1 MMKNILF
8 VDDEPVLL
16 DGLKRSL
23 RSMRNEWAMTFAGGG
38 EEALKILEKAPFD
51 VVISDMRMPK
61 MNGSQLLNE
70 VQQRYPHIVRI
81 ILSGYSDKEMI
92 FHSIRATH
100 QFLAKPCEPEQLK
113 STIQRACAL
122 QDVLKNETLR
132 AMVTAMPAIPSLPSI
147 LLEIKQEA
155 ESETSSLKTLGKI
168 IAKDM
173 GLTAKILQL
182 ANSAFFGM
190 RGPIST
196 VEQAVN
202 FLGLDTIQALILVT
216 HVFSQFSPKHLSTF
230 QIANLWEESLD
241 TGALAREVAK
251 AEGCTP
257 FETEQAY
264 TAGLLHDMGILV
276 LAANC
281 ADQFSAILAEA
292 AAKKKTVWEL
302 ERAEIGITHAELGA
316 YMLGL
321 WGLSEPIVE
330 AVAYHHRPGECVGKA
345 FAPVTAVHVA
355 DALLPCLGKY
365 GADDCAPLLD
375 TAYLERLQRSN
386 RIPVWKELVRKT
398 EKETTS

>member
-1 MMKNILF
+1 MKNILF

-23 RSMRNEWAMTFAGGG
+23 RSMRNEWTIMFADGG
-38 EEALKILEKAPFD
+38 EEALKALEQTPFD
-51 VVISDMRMPK
+51 VIVSDMRMPK
-61 MNGSQLLNE
+61 MDGAQLLNE
-70 VQQRYPHIVRI
+70 VQRRYPHIVRI
-81 ILSGYSDKEMI
+81 VLSGYSDKEMI

-113 STIQRACAL
+113 MTIRRACAL
-122 QDVLKNETLR
+122 QNVLKNEALR
-132 AMVTAMPAIPSLPSI
+132 ALVTGMSAIPSLPAI

-155 ESETSSLKTLGKI
+155 ESETSSLKAIGKI
-168 IAKDM
+168 IVKDM

-182 ANSAFFGM
+182 ANSAFFGV

-202 FLGLDTIQALILVT
+202 FLGLETVQALILVA
-216 HVFSQFSPKHLSTF
+216 HVFSQFSAKHLSTF
-230 QIANLWEESLD
+230 QIARLWEESLE
-241 TGALAREVAK
+241 TGALAREIAK
-251 AEGCTP
+251 VEGCTP

-281 ADQFSAILAEA
+281 ADQFNAILAEA
-292 AAKKKTVWEL
+292 AAKRGTVWEL
-302 ERAEIGITHAELGA
+302 EQSEIGITHAELGA

-321 WGLSEPIVE
+321 WGLSDPIVE
-330 AVAYHHRPGECVGKA
+330 AVAYHHRPGECIGKT

-355 DALLPCLGKY
+355 DALLPCLSKY
-365 GADDCAPLLD
+365 GTDDCTHLID
-375 TAYLERLQRSN
+375 TTYLEKLHLSD

-398 EKETTS
+398 EKETTV

>member
-1 MMKNILF
+1 MKSILF

-38 EEALKILEKAPFD
+38 EEALKVLEQAPFD
-51 VVISDMRMPK
+51 VVVSDMRMPK
-61 MNGSQLLNE
+61 MDGSQLLNE
-70 VQQRYPHIVRI
+70 VQRRYPHIVRI
-81 ILSGYSDKEMI
+81 VLSGYSEKEMI

-100 QFLAKPCEPEQLK
+100 QFLAKPCEPERLK
-113 STIQRACAL
+113 STIQRACTL
-122 QDVLKNETLR
+122 QDVLKNEALR
-132 AMVTAMPAIPSLPSI
+132 ALVTGMPAIPSLPAI
-147 LLEIKQEA
+147 LLEIKKEA
-155 ESETSSLKTLGKI
+155 ESETSSIKAIGKL

-182 ANSAFFGM
+182 ANSAFFGI
-190 RGPIST
+190 RGPVST

-202 FLGLDTIQALILVT
+202 FLGLETIQALILVA
-216 HVFSQFSPKHLSTF
+216 HVFSQFSEKDLATF
-230 QIANLWEESLD
+230 QIACLWEESLE

-251 AEGCTP
+251 AEGCAP

-281 ADQFSAILAEA
+281 TDRFSAIHAEA
-292 AAKKKTVWEL
+292 VAKKKTVWEL

-321 WGLSEPIVE
+321 WGLSDPIVE
-330 AVAYHHRPGECVGKA
+330 AVAYHHRPGECVGKT

-355 DALLPCLGKY
+355 DALLPCLSKY
-365 GADDCAPLLD
+365 GAHSSVPLLD
-375 TAYLERLQRSN
+375 TTYLERLHLLD
-386 RIPVWKELVRKT
+386 RIPVWKELARKT
-398 EKETTS
+398 EKESTL